1 MTDEERTE
9 VINSLTNKELMEK
22 MADLRNNKKLW
33 VSGIIEAVK
42 SAMCDTCC
50 KYPDQYGSSQN
61 DEAWDA
67 MNEEVCSKCPLNA
80 L

>member
-1 MTDEERTE
+1 MTNEERTE

-42 SAMCDTCC
+42 SAMCDTHC
-50 KYPDQYGSSQN
+50 KYPDQYGANQN

>member
-1 MTDEERTE
+1 MK
-9 VINSLTNKELMEK
+9 LTNKTLVDM
-22 MADLRNNKKLW
+22 MADLGNDCGL
-33 VSGIIEAVK
+33 SIEGQVEAIK
-42 SAMCDTCC
+42 SEMCDTRC